1 MTEQNK
7 ILALDFGV
15 KRIGLALSDELRL
28 TAQPYGTIECK
39 DEEEDLQK
47 LEAIVKEEKAGE
59 IIIGLP
65 KRLDGSLGD
74 MAKQAKRFARLL
86 RERLNVPVRTWDERF
101 STHAAE
107 RALLDGNV
115 RRKKRKQVIDK
126 TAAVWIL
133 QGYLDSKQTP

>member
-15 KRIGLALSDELRL
+15 KRIGLAISDELRL

-74 MAKQAKRFARLL
+74 MAKQAKRFARLA

-133 QGYLDSKQTP
+133 QGYLDSKQTL